1 MVAQCGGTSDDRLLT
16 NRDRGTRR
24 QANATGGILRVTGPL
39 FTPAIFRN
47 RRDPFSNAEFLGRLL
62 LGTDAAGQPI
72 SSAAVKAP
80 GQPAFSPGGK

>member
-1 MVAQCGGTSDDRLLT
+1 
-16 NRDRGTRR
+16 
-24 QANATGGILRVTGPL
+24 VTGPL

-72 SSAAVKAP
+72 SSAAVKVSGP
-80 GQPAFSPGGK
+80 PAFSPAGN